1 LGLPAATSAASLEDN
16 PASAVRRL
24 SRNQW
29 AGKREGRA
37 RTRIGFPEMA
47 MNKKWMFVVLGYV
60 LLLAALGVT
69 FDGSLAL
76 IAIDRLAQ
84 SERYTD
90 EMDKLEIYRGFEI
103 RAFEREQG
111 RWRAEIRKA
120 DGSTLKTLVGDSGH
134 RMSITTPADTLT
146 AETSIDEVKKAID
159 AGGMS

>member
-1 LGLPAATSAASLEDN
+1 MT
-16 PASAVRRL
+16 
-24 SRNQW
+24 
-29 AGKREGRA
+29 
-37 RTRIGFPEMA
+37 

-69 FDGSLAL
+69 LDGSLAL

-84 SERYTD
+84 SERYID

-111 RWRAEIRKA
+111 RWKA
-120 DGSTLKTLVGDSGH
+120 DGSTLETFVGDSGH

-146 AETSIDEVKKAID
+146 SETSIDEVKKAID
-159 AGGMS
+159 AGGLS

>member
-1 LGLPAATSAASLEDN
+1 
-16 PASAVRRL
+16 
-24 SRNQW
+24 
-29 AGKREGRA
+29 
-37 RTRIGFPEMA
+37 

-69 FDGSLAL
+69 LDGSLAL

-120 DGSTLKTLVGDSGH
+120 DGSTPERNRSPPHGYG
-134 RMSITTPADTLT
+134 
-146 AETSIDEVKKAID
+146 KAI
-159 AGGMS
+159 GGRASAPRLHQIHFER

>member
-1 LGLPAATSAASLEDN
+1 
-16 PASAVRRL
+16 
-24 SRNQW
+24 
-29 AGKREGRA
+29 
-37 RTRIGFPEMA
+37 

-120 DGSTLKTLVGDSGH
+120 DGSMLKILLGT
-134 RMSITTPADTLT
+134 ADTACRLLRPL
-146 AETSIDEVKKAID
+146 IP
-159 AGGMS
+159 